1 MIDYIIIGS
10 RALQEYSVSLNGI
23 PALTF
28 RKHKDV
34 DVLVWNDESEKYCK
48 EELKYDTIKI
58 TENIFRS
65 LQWIRISGI
74 KYAAP
79 DSIYTLKCSHLGWDI
94 NWNKHKNDVLYLKS
108 KGCKLNGWLYILL
121 TDYWKEKNGN
131 LPHLDFYKTKKDFFD
146 DAVIKIYDHDYLHE
160 LVAYPN
166 KPIYIDCLADGY
178 EVLID
183 YDKFLALSEENKI
196 RFFQEE
202 IAVIAA
208 ERWLIPLDWRVDYRN
223 KYSIQKAW
231 ELAVHKTIVALT
243 KDWMT
248 DFLIFN
254 IEKFVKPNY
263 KLFNKLIE
271 EKVIM
276 TKERITDEESEEL
289 LKTIYSMINNTN
301 DNISLRNLIYD
312 VLFVDEEYDN
322 ENCIFRIV
330 ERTGGEDQ
338 GTTAYTVIFWQDK
351 TKGETEGTYY
361 KFEYEYYSYS
371 GFNFDDL
378 AVTKVVPVSKTIT
391 VYE

>member
-23 PALTF
+23 PTLSF

-58 TENIFRS
+58 TETIFRS
-65 LQWIRISGI
+65 FRWIKISGV
-74 KYAAP
+74 KYATP

-146 DAVIKIYDHDYLHE
+146 DAVIKIYDHDHLHE

-208 ERWLIPLDWRVDYRN
+208 ERWLIPPWGWNGRYN
-223 KYSIQKAW
+223 IQKAW

-248 DFLIFN
+248 DFLILN

-271 EKVIM
+271 EKIIM
-276 TKERITDEESEEL
+276 TKEKITDKESEEL
-289 LKTIYSMINNTN
+289 LRTIYSLINNTN
-301 DNISLRNLIYD
+301 VDIRLNALIYD
-312 VLFVDEEYDN
+312 VLFCTENHDDEKCTFSVI
-322 ENCIFRIV
+322 ENV
-330 ERTGGEDQ
+330 GGEGQ
-338 GTTAYTVIFWQDK
+338 GDSAHAVIFWQDK

-361 KFEYEYYSYS
+361 KFEYSYYSHEGY
-371 GFNFDDL
+371 NFDYMH
-378 AVTKVVPVSKTIT
+378 TYKVSPRSKTIT
-391 VYE
+391 VYD